1 MAEAEH
7 PKGQGPQT
15 APPATAHA
23 APLTIRMHARD
34 NVAIVANDGGL
45 AAGSTLPSG
54 LVLRDRVPQGHK
66 VALVALPA
74 DTPVLRYGIPIG
86 YALKDIP
93 AGSWVHERLL
103 KMPEARALDHLP
115 ICTVKPDPLPAL
127 DGYTFEGFRN
137 GDGSVGTRNILAITQ
152 TVQCVAGVTDF
163 AVQRIK
169 AELLPRFPHVDDVVA
184 LAHAYGCGVAI
195 DAPGAEIP
203 IRTLR
208 HISLNPN
215 FGGEVMLVSLG
226 CEKLQPERLM
236 PPGTIAI
243 VDERSVADVGASADA
258 PLDVTCLQDDAH
270 VGFMSMVEAIMRQAE
285 LHLERLN
292 ARRRETVPASELVV
306 GVQCGGSDAFS
317 GVTAN
322 PAVGF
327 CTDLLVRAG
336 ASVMF
341 SETTEVRD
349 GIDQLTSRASTPEV
363 AAAMIREMAWYDA
376 YLQRGSVDRSANTTP
391 GNKKGGLSNIVE
403 KAMGSIVKSGSS
415 PITGVLAPGDKLRQ
429 KGLTYAATP
438 ASDFICGTLQL
449 AAGMNLHVFTTGRG
463 TPYGL
468 AEVPVIKV
476 ATRSDLARR
485 WHDLMDVNAG
495 TIADGSASIEDVGW
509 ELFRLMLEV
518 ASSRKKTWA
527 EHWKLH
533 NALVLF
539 NPAPVT

>member
-1 MAEAEH
+1 MTPSRE
-7 PKGQGPQT
+7 
-15 APPATAHA
+15 
-23 APLTIRMHARD
+23 PLTILMHPED

-45 AAGSTLPSG
+45 PEGTRLASG
-54 LVLRDRVPQGHK
+54 LVLREKVPQGHK
-66 VALVALPA
+66 VALVDLPA
-74 DTPVLRYGIPIG
+74 GTAVKRYNVAIG
-86 YALKDIP
+86 FADQDIR

-103 KMPEARALDHLP
+103 RMPEARGLDDLP
-115 ICTVKPDPLPAL
+115 MATVKRDPLPPL
-127 DGYTFEGFRN
+127 EGYTFEGYRN
-137 GDGSVGTRNILAITQ
+137 PDGSVGTRNILAITQ
-152 TVQCVAGVTDF
+152 TVQCVAGVTEF

-169 AELLPRFPHVDDVVA
+169 SELLPKYPNVDDVVA
-184 LAHAYGCGVAI
+184 LEHGYGCGVAI
-195 DAPGAEIP
+195 DAPDAVVP

-208 HISLNPN
+208 NLSLNPN
-215 FGGEVMLVSLG
+215 FGGEVMVVSLG
-226 CEKLQPERLM
+226 CEKLQPERLL
-236 PPGTIAI
+236 PPGSIPV
-243 VDERSVADVGASADA
+243 VDARGDA
-258 PLDVTCLQDDAH
+258 AELDVVCLQDEQH
-270 VGFMSMVEAIMRQAE
+270 VGFLSMVESIMRQADR
-285 LHLERLN
+285 HLKRLD

-327 CTDLLVRAG
+327 CADLLVRAG

-349 GIDQLTSRASTPEV
+349 GIAQLTARAATPEL
-363 AAAMIREMAWYDA
+363 AQAMVREMAWYDA

-403 KAMGSIVKSGSS
+403 KAMGSIVKSGSA
-415 PITGVLAPGDKLRQ
+415 PITGVLSPGEKLKTR
-429 KGLTYAATP
+429 GLTYAATP

-495 TIADGSASIEDVGW
+495 RIADGEASIEEVGW
-509 ELFRLMLEV
+509 ELFRLMLDV
-518 ASSRKKTWA
+518 ASGRKKTWA
-527 EHWKLH
+527 EQWKLR
-533 NALVLF
+533 NQLVLF